1 MEMFIQATVNGII
14 AAGLY
19 ALVAYGLLIVLG
31 IMNVV
36 NFAHGEFVMIG
47 AYFSYWAFIATGVDP
62 LLLALPVALV
72 MFLFGVA
79 IYKFSV
85 GPVLREP
92 SINQLVL
99 TFGISL
105 TLQNV
110 ALLLWNADLRSIN
123 VPYADLSFRIGFV
136 DIGVFRVAAFLL
148 ACLSIGSLQFT
159 THYTRFGK
167 AMQAVSQNKVASS
180 LVGINVN
187 SVHLMTFGAAAA
199 TAGVAGVVVSV
210 LMYTFPTVGGHLV
223 LKAFAIVILG
233 GLGSILGTII
243 ASLVLALSESYVGT
257 YVPHGSG
264 WAEGVSF
271 LLIIAVLIMRPQG
284 MFGVRDHD

>member
-72 MFLFGVA
+72 MFLCGIAV
-79 IYKFSV
+79 YKFSV

-148 ACLSIGSLQFT
+148 ACLSIGILQFT

-180 LVGINVN
+180 LVG
-187 SVHLMTFGAAAA
+187 
-199 TAGVAGVVVSV
+199 
-210 LMYTFPTVGGHLV
+210 
-223 LKAFAIVILG
+223 
-233 GLGSILGTII
+233 
-243 ASLVLALSESYVGT
+243 
-257 YVPHGSG
+257 
-264 WAEGVSF
+264 
-271 LLIIAVLIMRPQG
+271 
-284 MFGVRDHD
+284 